1 MQRTNS
7 DNIRKLV
14 LPFVCRKKE
23 VSRLQRLHAQR
34 KHALVL
40 GPAGAG
46 KTALVNH
53 LKEKLDLL
61 VCPQSEHFG
70 FICESLETQLG
81 LVVGDLKLAQRKQR
95 LRQALADAGR
105 TVVFDGVNWTTPKLS
120 SFLELAMER
129 APIWICTRSEH
140 SWDIGHF
147 WTWLVRFEKIEL
159 QAFQPAETRELV
171 MTAIQARQIPREAM
185 NIVEWLHHRS
195 HGSPLI
201 LRELFEEL
209 AAHSYDLSN
218 THALRRL
225 DLDRRI
231 HEIFPIRTEN
241 KKVRNLHD

>member
-1 MQRTNS
+1 MQTTRSGETRN
-7 DNIRKLV
+7 LG
-14 LPFVCRKKE
+14 LPFVGRRKE
-23 VSRLQRLHAQR
+23 AARLRQLHAQR
-34 KHALVL
+34 KHALIIGPEGVGKSVL
-40 GPAGAG
+40 VAFLRQSLG
-46 KTALVNH
+46 
-53 LKEKLDLL
+53 LL
-61 VCPQSEHFG
+61 VCPQSEHLG
-70 FICESLETQLG
+70 SICASLEPQLG
-81 LVVGDLKLAQRKQR
+81 LVGRDLRLVQRKQR
-95 LRQALADAGR
+95 LRRALAEAGR

-159 QAFQPAETRELV
+159 QAFQPAETHELV
-171 MTAIQARQIPREAM
+171 IAAIQAGQIPREAM

-195 HGSPLI
+195 NGSPLI

-209 AAHSYDLSN
+209 ATRSHDLSN
-218 THALRRL
+218 THALSRL

-231 HEIFPIRTEN
+231 HEIFPLRTDN